1 MKNIYRGIRVERKLR
16 DILRQ
21 NGYLVIRAAGSGY
34 DTPDLIA
41 LKNGRAVIVEVKT
54 TKRDVIYFRREQY
67 NNMKDFFDNGFNVV
81 VAVYRSGEFRF
92 YGFLE
97 IVDTGK
103 RPKLDLSSFH
113 TTDLSIF

>member
-16 DILRQ
+16 DILKQ
-21 NGYLVIRAAGSGY
+21 NGFLVIRAAGSGY

-41 LKNGRAVIVEVKT
+41 MKNGRAVVIEVKT
-54 TKRDVIYFRREQY
+54 TKKDTIYFRNEQY
-67 NNMKDFFDNGFNVV
+67 RNMKGFFENGFNVI

-92 YGFLE
+92 YSFLD
-97 IVDTGK
+97 IVDEGK
-103 RPKLDLSSFH
+103 RPKLKLSSFY